1 MQETLTKKCEFN
13 DNDYTLSHHFSK
25 RMKERVNIKS
35 KKKQLSFLRRSF
47 ERGVTLEETKGH
59 SLLYHHLKRVVR
71 YNPGCKSAI
80 YNRYIIVSTE
90 DNMGVTVLILP
101 DWIQDIVD
109 HFIKTLKR
117 KGEYTSYGKNCS

>member
-1 MQETLTKKCEFN
+1 MQETLTKRCEFN
-13 DNDYTLSHHFSK
+13 NDDYTLSYHFSK

-35 KKKQLSFLRRSF
+35 KKKQLAFLKRAF
-47 ERGVTLEETKGH
+47 ERGVTMEDTKGN
-59 SLLYHHLKRVVR
+59 SLLYHHLKRVIR

-101 DWIQDIVD
+101 DWIQDMVD
-109 HFIKTLKR
+109 QFIKTLKR
-117 KGEYTSYGKNCS
+117 KELY

>member
-1 MQETLTKKCEFN
+1 MQETLTKKCEF
-13 DNDYTLSHHFSK
+13 DNDYTLSTHFSK

-35 KKKQLSFLRRSF
+35 KKKQKTFLKRAF
-47 ERGVTLEETKGH
+47 ERGVTMEEMKGH

-71 YNPGCKSAI
+71 YNLGCKSAI
-80 YNRYIIVSTE
+80 YNRYIIVSTN
-90 DNMGVTVLILP
+90 DNMGVTVLTLP

-109 HFIKTLKR
+109 QFVKTLKR